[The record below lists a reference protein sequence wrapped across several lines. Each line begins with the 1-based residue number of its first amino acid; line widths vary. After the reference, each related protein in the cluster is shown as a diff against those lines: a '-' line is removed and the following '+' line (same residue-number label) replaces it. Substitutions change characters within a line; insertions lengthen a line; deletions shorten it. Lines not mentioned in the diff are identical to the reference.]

1 MTILYILCSED
12 TNQTKLCYR
21 RFGYADSSLASRQSA
36 SVVFTTEGVRIA
48 FQAMTGVRLRTAARV
63 QFDARIGRIRLL
75 LVAAARHT
83 LHSLRTV
90 GSQVLGTV
98 AHMAAQLR
106 GARHRTVPSHMR
118 AGDLAAVE
126 AAHGAPHVGRP
137 RHQIA
142 TAFGAARAG
151 HVDGFRSTRSRLAD
165 LEFNR
170 FAAVEHSIFAVLD
183 VFLCWVVNMIQRLS
197 TGCWLYVRLQI
208 RTQCTKTSAASGRS
222 MNP

>member
-1 MTILYILCSED
+1 MTILYILCAED
-12 TNQTKLCYR
+12 TNQNKLCYR
-21 RFGYADSSLASRQSA
+21 RFGYAHSSLASRQTA

-75 LVAAARHT
+75 LMQLATPFT

-90 GSQVLGTV
+90 GSQVLDTV

-106 GARHRTVPSHMR
+106 GARQRTVPSHMR

-126 AAHGAPHVGRP
+126 AAHGAPHGGRP

-183 VFLCWVVNMIQRLS
+183 VFLCCVVSMIQRLS
-197 TGCWLYVRLQI
+197 TGCWLYV
-208 RTQCTKTSAASGRS
+208 
-222 MNP
+222 